1 MNERSRTLLVIGVHR
16 EELAFGRSV
25 ANSLDRE
32 QVEVLEIPEGLSGRR
47 PLPDQLFRY
56 EAVHQALYLQL
67 LPHACGHYSL
77 LIDLHTG
84 FDTHGPSA
92 DLITADQS
100 LLQCLK
106 TTLEQALN
114 DRTERVRV
122 VRLGTRG
129 TEATRTVIPKQ
140 IWNNQNFVYVG
151 IELYLPDQRAD
162 WTEALSLAH
171 RLIELILGC
180 RNPSVPARP

>member
-1 MNERSRTLLVIGVHR
+1 MNERSPALLVIGVHR

-25 ANSLDRE
+25 ADSLDHE
-32 QVEVLEIPEGLSGRR
+32 QVAVLEIPEGLSGQR

-67 LPHACGHYSL
+67 LPHVCGHYRL

-92 DLITADQS
+92 DLITADPS
-100 LLQCLK
+100 LQQCLR
-106 TTLEQALN
+106 TALDQASN
-114 DRTERVRV
+114 HRTEQVRV
-122 VRLGTRG
+122 VPIGTRG
-129 TEATRTVIPKQ
+129 TESTRTVIPMQ
-140 IWNNQNFVYVG
+140 IWNNPAFVYVG
-151 IELYLPDQRAD
+151 IELYLPDERAD
-162 WTEALSLAH
+162 WAEALSLAH

-180 RNPSVPARP
+180 RTSSVPTRQ